1 MLELQE
7 SCVGTFSVS
16 AVFKNVVNGL
26 EWIFSGVY
34 GPNIDSSRSLLW
46 DELAGVSA
54 LWDLPWCIGEDFNV
68 TRFPSE
74 LLGGGG
80 VGSAME

>member
-1 MLELQE
+1 M
-7 SCVGTFSVS
+7 
-16 AVFKNVVNGL
+16 
-26 EWIFSGVY
+26 
-34 GPNIDSSRSLLW
+34 W

-80 VGSAME
+80 VGSAMEQFSDFISEMGLLDIPLKGGNFHVVQ